1 MAGLPA
7 GTVVVY
13 LPQGGGYRHRHER
26 ETRAAIAERLAA
38 LKSFAFAGEYDPQ
51 ARYAGPVYFAP
62 GDTLVGGA
70 EVAALG
76 IACEHDLFGGV
87 VPHAFAATKVISHPL
102 VGRDATAPAGWS
114 HAYAERVGDA
124 VLSGFSVFSR
134 NDARVAGRRLLEHG
148 PARVK
153 PVYET
158 GGRGQT
164 VVETSADLEAVIATL
179 DQDELARDGVVIEEN
194 LTEVTTYSV
203 GVVRVADLVASYHG
217 TQALTRANDG
227 LQVYGGS
234 QLNVVR
240 GDFGALLA
248 LDLDD
253 SARLAVAQA
262 RTYDAAASE
271 LFPGLFAS
279 RRNYDVARG
288 RDARGKWR
296 CGVLEQSWR
305 IGGASGA
312 EIGALEAFRADPL
325 LTRVRAATVE
335 IYGTDA
341 PPPPPAATV
350 YFRGIDERVGPLTKY
365 AVVERHADA
374 R

>member
-1 MAGLPA
+1 MERRSA

-13 LPQGGGYRHRHER
+13 LPEGGGYRHRHER
-26 ETRAAIAERLAA
+26 ETRAAIAQRLAA
-38 LKSFAFAGEYDPQ
+38 LKGFGFGGEYEAGASYGDPL
-51 ARYAGPVYFAP
+51 YFAP
-62 GDTLVGGA
+62 CDTLVGCDEA
-70 EVAALG
+70 MALG

-87 VPHAFAATKVISHPL
+87 VPYAFAATKVISHPL
-102 VGRDATAPAGWS
+102 VERHAAAPAGWT
-114 HAYAERVGDA
+114 HAFAERVGDA

-134 NDARVAGRRLLEHG
+134 EDARVAGRRLLEHG

-153 PVYET
+153 PVRET

-164 VVETSADLEAVIATL
+164 VVRTPADLDAVVAAL
-179 DQDELARDGVVIEEN
+179 DEDELARDGLVIEEN

-217 TQALTRANDG
+217 TQTLTRANDG
-227 LQVYGGS
+227 EQVYGGS
-234 QLNVVR
+234 QLDVVR
-240 GDFGALLA
+240 GGFEALLA

-253 SARLAVAQA
+253 DTRLAVAQA

-279 RRNYDVARG
+279 RRNYDIARG
-288 RDARGKWR
+288 RDPRGACR

-312 EIGALEAFRADPL
+312 EIGALEAFRADPS

-335 IYGTDA
+335 IYGADA

-350 YFRGIDERVGPLTKY
+350 YFRDTDERVGPLTKY

-374 R
+374 G